1 MKVLVVGSGGREHP
15 LVWKAAQSS
24 LVSKL
29 YAAPGNPGMA
39 ELAELVPITDV
50 RELAEWAGR
59 DAIELVIVAPRPRWW
74 RGWPT
79 GSSAHF
85 RGDEPSGYARPC
97 GKLPSSP

>member
-39 ELAELVPITDV
+39 ELVPITDV

-59 DAIELVIVAPRPRWW
+59 NAIELVIVGPEAPLVEGLADQLERSLSW
-74 RGWPT
+74 G
-79 GSSAHF
+79 
-85 RGDEPSGYARPC
+85 
-97 GKLPSSP
+97 